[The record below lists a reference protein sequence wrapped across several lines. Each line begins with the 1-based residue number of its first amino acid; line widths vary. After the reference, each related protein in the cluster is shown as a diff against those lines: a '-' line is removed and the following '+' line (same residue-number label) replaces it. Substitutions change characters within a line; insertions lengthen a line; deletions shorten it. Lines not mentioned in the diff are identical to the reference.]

1 MQTIRSSFEAPASP
15 LQSCFQTT
23 DIEVAAYLDARA
35 YELLRI
41 DRVGESL
48 IFTFPAEAALS
59 AEGFYLGATVSAKLL
74 LHAARRLEYLRKEKV
89 KLNEHFIA

>member
-1 MQTIRSSFEAPASP
+1 MQTLHSSLEAPASP
-15 LQSCFQTT
+15 LHSCFQTT
-23 DIEVAAYLDARA
+23 DIDVAAYLQARSH
-35 YELLRI
+35 ELLRI
-41 DRVGESL
+41 DQVGESL

-89 KLNEHFIA
+89 NEHYFA